1 MRTQVFISYRRNGGL
16 AVAEDIYNHLSE
28 SYEVFF
34 DMKSLRN
41 GRFDL
46 NIEEAIG
53 RCTDFILILSNQIF
67 SRFEDEG
74 DWISRELEL
83 ALKGSKN
90 IIPVFLDDFVQP
102 VTDNERIKTVLH
114 YNGIKY
120 SDEMFYDRLA
130 GFMLS
135 NEKRVLNIECDG
147 EGYKLADS
155 AIDVLKEIYRR
166 TRQTKEYGVRI
177 VLDYPDL
184 DTAADKLV
192 PETTDGPRHIA
203 VMNKKIHLGCT
214 QARRRDVL
222 EQAIEFMI
230 GDTANVEHGS
240 LWNLLKDE
248 PLTKEWYLD
257 DNNKIQTYFAVCVWV
272 HVINELLKEIT
283 LPQGG
288 RQNQYRNVER
298 DKYTKIE
305 CTRWDR
311 PIWGFTSLAGK
322 EECGESVDYYQIFRP
337 SPFCLSPETVLTM
350 ILPDFY
356 YKVAQELLYSDSEK
370 LRQDLSDR
378 ECTIRILECYW
389 FGLA

>member
-74 DWISRELEL
+74 DWISREVEL
-83 ALKGSKN
+83 AIRGSKN
-90 IIPVFLDDFVQP
+90 IIPVFLDDFDNP
-102 VTDNERIKTVLH
+102 VTDNERIRTVLH

-120 SDEMFYDRLA
+120 SDESFYDKLR

-135 NEKRVLNIECDG
+135 NKKCVLDIECDR
-147 EGYKLADS
+147 EGYKLSDS
-155 AIDVLKEIYRR
+155 AIDALKEVFRR

-177 VLDYPDL
+177 VLNYPDL
-184 DTAADKLV
+184 DAAADALV

-203 VMNKKIHLGCT
+203 VMNKKIHLGGT
-214 QARRRDVL
+214 QTRRRDVL

-230 GDTANVEHGS
+230 GDTFNVETAPLGS
-240 LWNLLKDE
+240 MLKDD
-248 PLTKEWYLD
+248 PLTKEWYFD
-257 DNNKIQTYFAVCVWV
+257 DNCTIQTFYSVCVWV
-272 HVINELLKEIT
+272 HVIKELLKEIT
-283 LPQGG
+283 LPSGG
-288 RQNQYRNVER
+288 RFNQYCNVER

-305 CTRWDR
+305 CIRRDR
-311 PIWGFTSLAGK
+311 PKWGFSTFARN
-322 EECGESVDYYQIFRP
+322 EECSEPVIYYQINEL

-350 ILPDFY
+350 LLPDFY
-356 YKVAQELLYSDSEK
+356 YKVAHELLYSESEK
-370 LRQDLSDR
+370 LRQDLMDR
-378 ECTIRILECYW
+378 ECTIRFLENYW
-389 FGLA
+389 YGLA